1 MHKGKLFILIVGRK
15 SNFHDIEESIIE
27 LIEEL
32 EPYDRGGYA
41 GPVGWVSAD
50 GSGELAIALRGG
62 IIETQGNQVVV
73 RAIAGCGIVA
83 ESDPQA
89 ELAETELK
97 FRAVRYAFEN

>member
-1 MHKGKLFILIVGRK
+1 V
-15 SNFHDIEESIIE
+15 
-27 LIEEL
+27 IEEL

-62 IIETQGNQVVV
+62 IIESFEDKVVV

-89 ELAETELK
+89 ELSETDLK
-97 FRAVRYAFEN
+97 FRAVRYAFEH